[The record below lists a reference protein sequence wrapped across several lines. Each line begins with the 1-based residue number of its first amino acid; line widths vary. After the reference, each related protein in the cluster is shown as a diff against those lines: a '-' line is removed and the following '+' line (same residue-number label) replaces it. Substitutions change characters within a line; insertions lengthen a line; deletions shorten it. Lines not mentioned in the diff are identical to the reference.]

1 MDCIW
6 HLFGTSTR
14 NDHLC
19 EAVKKGDLEKVR
31 ILLAHGENI
40 NCTDHKTNF
49 GQSPLILA
57 SYGGHL
63 EVVKELLAHRPR
75 IDQADR
81 RMNRTSLYWAS
92 VHGTLE
98 IVNELLAHGANA
110 NTIDWVRQDCT
121 IDDTIEEASS
131 AMHFDLHVGLNGR
144 APLRVAA
151 SSGHTEIVKELLDHG
166 ASVEPVDKVQPAPE
180 NSFYGYLEI
189 INELLAHGVPLDVG
203 GKNGYTPLHAAS
215 LRGQLGALRLLLNAG
230 ADPSLKNEHGDTAR
244 DCGDDE
250 VKTFFDNYPNIDEN
264 ILETKAMT
272 ERKQA
277 SKLPPRFYFPI

>member
-1 MDCIW
+1 MEHPSSRWTKYNQLPKIVLHVEKD
-6 HLFGTSTR
+6 GT
-14 NDHLC
+14 
-19 EAVKKGDLEKVR
+19 
-31 ILLAHGENI
+31 
-40 NCTDHKTNF
+40 NC
-49 GQSPLILA
+49 
-57 SYGGHL
+57 
-63 EVVKELLAHRPR
+63 
-75 IDQADR
+75 
-81 RMNRTSLYWAS
+81 LYW
-92 VHGTLE
+92 
-98 IVNELLAHGANA
+98 
-110 NTIDWVRQDCT
+110 
-121 IDDTIEEASS
+121 
-131 AMHFDLHVGLNGR
+131 
-144 APLRVAA
+144 
-151 SSGHTEIVKELLDHG
+151 
-166 ASVEPVDKVQPAPE
+166 PA
-180 NSFYGYLEI
+180 FYGYLEI